1 MYYWDLDK
9 EEGYFPMGIN
19 GWENDQRMTMISLTP
34 YTGQKLTSQSM
45 VNPEIQLYFG
55 YQFPFLVFESD
66 FYCAPGHKSPAKV
79 GTKNVPYKRRP
90 FTQQFDIFASLMRK
104 YMAI

>member
-34 YTGQKLTSQSM
+34 YTGQKLTAQSM
-45 VNPEIQLYFG
+45 VNPEIQSYL
-55 YQFPFLVFESD
+55 
-66 FYCAPGHKSPAKV
+66 
-79 GTKNVPYKRRP
+79 
-90 FTQQFDIFASLMRK
+90 I
-104 YMAI
+104 